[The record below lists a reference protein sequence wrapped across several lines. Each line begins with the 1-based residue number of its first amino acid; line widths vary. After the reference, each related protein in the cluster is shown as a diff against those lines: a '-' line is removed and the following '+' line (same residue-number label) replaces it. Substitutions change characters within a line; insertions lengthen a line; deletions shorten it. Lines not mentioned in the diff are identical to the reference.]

1 MMVHSTCQPDQDQP
15 AKLCAQV
22 LFEVEGCSDSDKPR
36 VVYHNIEKSGVV
48 GAPEELVLMAGDLNS
63 KLYRTMET

>member
-1 MMVHSTCQPDQDQP
+1 MMHHSTCQLHQDQP

-22 LFEVEGCSDSDKPR
+22 LFEAEGCSDGDEPR

-48 GAPEELVLMAGDLNS
+48 GAPEELVLTAGDLNS